1 MANKIILLFSHILTE
16 SQISELKNHFNIETI
31 TYLPD
36 YLQNIWSNIPPDYI
50 DIEKELTSIKEFVT
64 QNLYN
69 NGKNYILVQGEYGAV
84 YHMVNFAF
92 ENNCIP
98 IYSASKRAYESKKID
113 EDKIEN
119 IHYFKHIKFQ
129 LYKESNRKWIRRDNR
144 YGFENTFSAWNFRL

>member
-1 MANKIILLFSHILTE
+1 MRWNQQSRIFPISVMSHLVLITFLTYILVM
-16 SQISELKNHFNIETI
+16 IE
-31 TYLPD
+31 
-36 YLQNIWSNIPPDYI
+36 N
-50 DIEKELTSIKEFVT
+50 
-64 QNLYN
+64 N

-129 LYKESNRKWIRRDNR
+129 LYKESNRK
-144 YGFENTFSAWNFRL
+144 